1 MRGDVATRHYPGGR
15 SVSCAP
21 RARGCCGAT
30 RYRELGADGR
40 PACAGILP
48 AEALTS
54 CLTDGVPRV
63 YGNVARSVCASGSAK
78 WAPAVAGMSRRVASR
93 QSACQAPYSTR
104 APAVAGM
111 LPATAGRPATRPG
124 APRVRGDVVADGS
137 GVARLTSGAPR
148 ARGCRMLDRRYRI
161 RFPRM
166 RGDVAADCSVA
177 QTRRLP
183 RGRGGVAFR
192 VHALEEV
199 E

>member
-78 WAPAVAGMSRRVASR
+78 WVPAVAGMSRRVASKR
-93 QSACQAPYSTR
+93 LSSPVQHTGAR
-104 APAVAGM
+104 GRGDVASHCGTSSN
-111 LPATAGRPATRPG
+111 PPRG
-124 APRVRGDVVADGS
+124 APRARGCCCRWFGGCPAYLG
-137 GVARLTSGAPR
+137 RPR